1 MVQFPNGCYVLHK
14 SPNGFFHLFSPYGV
28 AKGPNAGWT
37 MYRDLNRLK
46 KSMKKLSVRGA
57 ETFQFFNFEV
67 TSIQKAPKE
76 MLLSYKMQEY
86 ETSKGK
92 MKEEFGKF

>member
-1 MVQFPNGCYVLHK
+1 
-14 SPNGFFHLFSPYGV
+14 
-28 AKGPNAGWT
+28 
-37 MYRDLNRLK
+37 
-46 KSMKKLSVRGA
+46 MKKLSVRGA